1 MEFITH
7 KKITIMKKDVLFIT
21 AFLAFCC
28 SALSQQWSEVPG
40 FNSTYPIRRLQLFEG
55 ELNILGRYPHP
66 SFAPE
71 EDIRYPGV
79 VFNGEMLSFPYPE
92 SSTAFNSN
100 TFDCVA
106 RFQGSCFMGGRLTRY
121 PEIETTPVIFSSNNG
136 LVRMDSS
143 GVHQVNGGTGFT
155 STVYDLE
162 VFQDKLAASGG
173 FTFPVSSTAPAD
185 SPLST
190 GIVLWNGED
199 WEQIGGV
206 VNAGGVY
213 ELLTYDEKLWLFGS
227 FSQVYTNSYITED
240 EIPQWVIEA
249 RNLAW
254 WDGEQWGSTNGGAN
268 QRILDAVV
276 DTVNNI
282 LYVCGEFSYM
292 DYMPISRVAAWDGTN
307 WYPVGSGLEGS
318 AKSIEIYNGQLY
330 VAGAALLS
338 SNMWPNMS
346 ALVYFD
352 GYNWQK
358 VPGTEYTTGYFDELC
373 VYQDKLYAAGD
384 FEMFNEAG
392 FPTDITNQRLV
403 CYYQHPD
410 SVVWG
415 VPASVDDISAT
426 SPLHIYPNPV
436 SDVLHIRAESIPHA
450 QLKLLDS
457 TGRVVL
463 EESLKGTSHDLDVS
477 ALASGTYYISLYS
490 RGSMMAC
497 ERVVVE

>member
-1 MEFITH
+1 M
-7 KKITIMKKDVLFIT
+7 KKITLFI
-21 AFLAFCC
+21 AVFLVICF
-28 SALSQQWSEVPG
+28 SAQSQQWSEVPG
-40 FNSTYPIRRLQLFEG
+40 FNSTYLIKRLQLFE
-55 ELNILGRYPHP
+55 EKLNILGSFPHP
-66 SFAPE
+66 SYAPE

-92 SSTAFNSN
+92 SRTAFASN
-100 TFDCVA
+100 AFESVA
-106 RFQGSCFMGGRLTRY
+106 RFQGNCFMGGRLSRY
-121 PEIETTPVIFSSNNG
+121 PEIEWTPVVYSNNNG
-136 LVRMDSS
+136 LVKMDST
-143 GVHQVNGGTGFT
+143 GVHEVNGGVGAT
-155 STVYDLE
+155 STVYDLQI
-162 VFQDKLAASGG
+162 FQDKLAVSGG
-173 FTFPVSSTAPAD
+173 FTFPVSNTAPAD
-185 SPLST
+185 APLST

-240 EIPQWVIEA
+240 EIPQWVMEA

-307 WYPVGSGLEGS
+307 WYPVGSGLQGS

-330 VAGAALLS
+330 VAGAALLP

-346 ALVYFD
+346 ALIYFD

-373 VYQDKLYAAGD
+373 VYEDKLYAAGD

-392 FPTDITNQRLV
+392 FPTDISNQRLV
-403 CYYQHPD
+403 SYYQHPD

-415 VPASVDDISAT
+415 VPASVDDITAA
-426 SPLHIYPNPV
+426 SPVHIYPNPV
-436 SDVLHIRAESIPHA
+436 SDVLHIRAESMPHA

-457 TGRVVL
+457 TGRVVIQ
-463 EESLKGTSHDLDVS
+463 ESLNGTTHDLDVS

-490 RGSMMAC
+490 RGSIMAC

>member
-1 MEFITH
+1 
-7 KKITIMKKDVLFIT
+7 
-21 AFLAFCC
+21 
-28 SALSQQWSEVPG
+28 
-40 FNSTYPIRRLQLFEG
+40 
-55 ELNILGRYPHP
+55 
-66 SFAPE
+66 
-71 EDIRYPGV
+71 
-79 VFNGEMLSFPYPE
+79 
-92 SSTAFNSN
+92 
-100 TFDCVA
+100 
-106 RFQGSCFMGGRLTRY
+106 
-121 PEIETTPVIFSSNNG
+121 
-136 LVRMDSS
+136 
-143 GVHQVNGGTGFT
+143 
-155 STVYDLE
+155 
-162 VFQDKLAASGG
+162 
-173 FTFPVSSTAPAD
+173 
-185 SPLST
+185 
-190 GIVLWNGED
+190 LWNGND

-206 VNAGGVY
+206 VNSSGVY
-213 ELLTYDEKLWLFGS
+213 ELLTYDERLWLFGS
-227 FSQVYTNSYITED
+227 FSQVYTNSYITD
-240 EIPQWVIEA
+240 VEIPQWVIEA

-410 SVVWG
+410 SVTWG
-415 VPASVDDISAT
+415 VPASVETLQDLL
-426 SPLHIYPNPV
+426 PLHVFPNP
-436 SDVLHIRAESIPHA
+436 SGNVLHVKADNFPNGEVRMMDLA
-450 QLKLLDS
+450 
-457 TGRVVL
+457 GREVL
-463 EESLKGTSHDLDVS
+463 RSMLHGTTVSLDVS
-477 ALASGTYYISLYS
+477 NVA
-490 RGSMMAC
+490 RGSYVVSVYARGSLQASL
-497 ERVVVE
+497 RVLLE